1 MPNEGAFPAGGV
13 RGSAARRLRSRAE
26 LRSRRPSRCRR
37 DSRKRPPPSDGVLDA
52 TGLWW
57 RSFNDRTLDDLE
69 AQVDAANPDLAAALA
84 AYDQARAFAAAAQ
97 AGLYPEVDSPG
108 RASPTTSNPTTAR
121 FVRRDQP
128 TYYGANQLDAQV
140 VSYEV
145 DFWGRVRDLIKAAN
159 ADAEA
164 SADALAQARLE
175 LHAELA
181 SAYIRLRGLD
191 AEAKLLSDTIANY
204 QSALDLTR
212 ERLAAQI
219 APPIDVE
226 RAVTQ
231 LENVKA
237 QASDLVVQR
246 NALENAIAALVG
258 KSAASFSISR
268 AARPIAFPKR
278 PRTVPSDVLRRRP
291 DVAESERFAAAAS
304 AGIGV
309 ARAAFYPKFTLNLL
323 GGTQDTALALLSP
336 GNALW
341 SARAERFPCRCST
354 AGLRQAQLDAATAA
368 YAEAA
373 ARYRAAIL
381 RAVKEVE
388 DNLSALRWLAEEA
401 RETNAAADAA
411 RKAAEMAMS
420 LYRDGAASYLDVVT
434 AQNAALDAERAAIAL
449 RTRQLDANVGLM
461 LALGGGWSS
470 EASANVENR

>member
-1 MPNEGAFPAGGV
+1 MKARSLLA
-13 RGSAARRLRSRAE
+13 SAAALLVGGCDLAPDYQPPAVALSAHYKE
-26 LRSRRPSRCRR
+26 RPA
-37 DSRKRPPPSDGVLDA
+37 PSDGVLDA

-57 RSFNDRTLDDLE
+57 RSFNDRKLDDLE
-69 AQVDAANPDLAAALA
+69 AQVDAANPDLAAAVA
-84 AYDQARAFAAAAQ
+84 AYDQAHAFAAAAES
-97 AGLYPEVDSPG
+97 GLYPQVDFAGELSYNRQSDNRPLRSKG
-108 RASPTTSNPTTAR
+108 QPDFYGSN
-121 FVRRDQP
+121 QI
-128 TYYGANQLDAQV
+128 DAQV

-145 DFWGRVRDLIKAAN
+145 DFWGRVRDLIKAAK

-181 SAYIRLRGLD
+181 SAYIRLRGYD
-191 AEAKLLSDTIANY
+191 AEAKLLADTIAIY
-204 QSALDLTR
+204 QSALNLTR

-237 QASDLVVQR
+237 QASDLVIQR

-258 KSAASFSISR
+258 KSAAQFSIPQASKSVALPR
-268 AARPIAFPKR
+268 R
-278 PRTVPSDVLRRRP
+278 PRAVPSDVLRRRP
-291 DVAESERFAAAAS
+291 DVAESERVAAAAS

-309 ARAAFYPKFTLNLL
+309 ARAEFFPEFTFNLL
-323 GGTQDTALALLSP
+323 EGTQDTHLALLSP
-336 GNALW
+336 SNALW
-341 SARAERFPCRCST
+341 SVGPAVSLPLFD
-354 AGLRQAQLDAATAA
+354 AGLRQAKLDAAKAA

-401 RETNAAADAA
+401 TETATAATAAHKAAD
-411 RKAAEMAMS
+411 MAMS

-434 AQNAALDAERAAIAL
+434 AQDAALDAERTAIAL
-449 RTRQLDANVGLM
+449 RTRQLDANVALM

-470 EASANVENR
+470 DTSADAEKR

>member
-1 MPNEGAFPAGGV
+1 MKPHFLLAA
-13 RGSAARRLRSRAE
+13 SAALLLGGCDLAPNYE
-26 LRSRRPSRCRR
+26 
-37 DSRKRPPPSDGVLDA
+37 PPTVALSARFKEAPAPSDGVLDA

-57 RSFNDRTLDDLE
+57 RNFDDRTLDDLE

-84 AYDQARAFAAAAQ
+84 ANDQAHAFAAAAL
-97 AGLYPEVDSPG
+97 AGLYPEVDAGSIL
-108 RASPTTSNPTTAR
+108 SWNKQSNNRPLR
-121 FVRRDQP
+121 SKSQP
-128 TYYGANQLDAQV
+128 NYYGANQIDGQV

-145 DFWGRVRDLIKAAN
+145 DFWGRVRDLVTAAN
-159 ADAEA
+159 ANAEA

-181 SAYIRLRGLD
+181 SAYIRLRGFD

-204 QSALDLTR
+204 QSALELTR
-212 ERLAAQI
+212 SRLAAQI

-237 QASDLVVQR
+237 QASDLVIQR
-246 NALENAIAALVG
+246 DALENAIAALVG
-258 KSAASFSISR
+258 RSAASFTISR

-291 DVAESERFAAAAS
+291 DVAESERLAAAAS
-304 AGIGV
+304 EGIGA

-323 GGTQDTALALLSP
+323 GGTQDTGIALLTP
-336 GNALW
+336 GNSMFSVGPTITLPLFDW
-341 SARAERFPCRCST
+341 
-354 AGLRQAQLDAATAA
+354 GLRHAQLEAATAA
-368 YAEAA
+368 YAKAA

-388 DNLSALRWLAEEA
+388 DNLSALRWLADEA

-411 RKAAEMAMS
+411 RKAAEMSLA

-434 AQNAALDAERAAIAL
+434 AQNAALDSERAAIAL

-461 LALGGGWSS
+461 LALGGGWSTD
-470 EASANVENR
+470 ASANVESR

>member
-1 MPNEGAFPAGGV
+1 MKARSLLAA
-13 RGSAARRLRSRAE
+13 SAALLLGGCDLA
-26 LRSRRPSRCRR
+26 PNYT
-37 DSRKRPPPSDGVLDA
+37 PPTLALSARFKEAPAASDGVLDA
-52 TGLWW
+52 TGFWW
-57 RSFNDRTLDDLE
+57 RSFNDRTLDDLQD
-69 AQVDAANPDLAAALA
+69 QVDAANPNLAAALA
-84 AYDQARAFAAAAQ
+84 ANDQARAFAAAAL
-97 AGLYPEVDSPG
+97 AGLYPEVDAGS
-108 RASPTTSNPTTAR
+108 SLSYNKQSNNRPLR
-121 FVRRDQP
+121 SKDQP
-128 TYYGANQLDAQV
+128 TYYGANQLGAQV
-140 VSYEV
+140 ASYEV
-145 DFWGRVRDLIKAAN
+145 DIWGRVRDLIKAAN

-204 QSALDLTR
+204 QSALNLTR

-246 NALENAIAALVG
+246 SALENAIAALVG
-258 KSAASFSISR
+258 KSAASFTISR
-268 AARPIAFPKR
+268 AAAPMTFPRR
-278 PRTVPSDVLRRRP
+278 PRTVPSDVLSRRP

-304 AGIGV
+304 AEIGV

-323 GGTQDTALALLSP
+323 GGTQDTGIALLTP
-336 GNALW
+336 GNSMGSLGPTV
-341 SARAERFPCRCST
+341 SVPLFD

-381 RAVKEVE
+381 RAVREVE

-401 RETNAAADAA
+401 RETTAAADAA

-434 AQNAALDAERAAIAL
+434 AQNAALDAERASIAL
-449 RTRQLDANVGLM
+449 RARQLDANVGLM

-470 EASANVENR
+470 EASANVESR